1 MSSASVIPR
10 VGVGVFVIDE
20 ESGKFILG
28 QRQNSHGSGTWAL
41 PGGHLELHESF
52 AECARRETL
61 EETGLNITDIRFLT
75 ATNNIK
81 IDGDKHYVTI
91 FVVAKR
97 SDENAEPQ
105 LLEPEKC
112 SSWIW
117 QTWDEFLGWVEKN
130 REGNPSDQELFKPMI
145 DLIEQRPDLS
155 PFRR

>member
-52 AECARRETL
+52 AECARREIL

-145 DLIEQRPDLS
+145 DLIEQQPDLS